1 MNTIIIYISDIH
13 FTGRTAENEGIVIN
27 AFLRDA
33 KKQLEIGRASCR
45 ERV

>member
-33 KKQLEIGRASCR
+33 KKQLEEI
-45 ERV
+45 